1 MIKCPSCGKTYSSV
15 SSLVKHIR
23 LKGKYDAVHEMIWNE
38 FKAFETS
45 LDDDSFTETDA
56 FREFLMRKGLYK
68 MRKWEFASS
77 T

>member
-1 MIKCPSCGKTYSSV
+1 
-15 SSLVKHIR
+15 
-23 LKGKYDAVHEMIWNE
+23 MIWNE